1 MYTSAPSPEIP
12 PSSNSVRKFLLPSLF
27 FLLLVLIVN
36 LPLVINLNSHVV
48 GRSFD
53 DSFEVL
59 WQLVS
64 VKKAVFETGTNP
76 FYTPNVYYPKGWY
89 IASGAQPAWYILLLS
104 PFTAILGPIITY
116 NLTLLATFVLGGLG
130 MYWLVETKT
139 DKVGA
144 GLLAGCVYIAAPV
157 FTLRLGGH
165 LQVLIAM
172 MFLPYATASLL
183 HLMSKYPPISWK
195 WMILS
200 GIFLAAT
207 IISQWYFLFI
217 ATLPLLGLGLFAA
230 SEANWRERLIR
241 LFGVLGITFMLIAP
255 FALLTWHARRE
266 MLPDGGKFT
275 VANSEQLGFSPDYL
289 FSPNP
294 LHPLWRN
301 RTSTVF
307 PISGEWDVVSI
318 GYAAM
323 IAAIIGLF
331 VTPWRQTRPF
341 IIMGLISIVLGLG
354 LTLRWRGERVL
365 IAAPVWV
372 ESIISP
378 LLEGISLPSGQIPI
392 VLPGLLFYHWL
403 PFYSSLRVWARFDV
417 PLMIVVAVLA
427 GFGTAWLL
435 GKGRWGSLI
444 TITLAVLI
452 IFEGVVIPYPNFT
465 DVSVNDRLVD
475 EWLAA
480 QPAGTAIIEYPR
492 PWIDKLAM
500 YSQSRH
506 GQPIVNGYMSFQPS
520 HLTAVEAQLGNW
532 PTSTAIPVL
541 REWGVDL
548 ILVSAIPDN
557 EDFATEVWPSILAMD
572 ELCLLKSF
580 PDAFEFSGFKETHVF
595 AIIGEGEPCPPG
607 SE

>member
-1 MYTSAPSPEIP
+1 MDITTPSPEIP
-12 PSSNSVRKFLLPSLF
+12 PSGNNVRKFLLPGLF

-36 LPLVINLNSHVV
+36 LPLVIHLNSHVV
-48 GRSFD
+48 GRPFD

-64 VKKAVFETGTNP
+64 AKKAVFQTGANP
-76 FYTPNVYYPKGWY
+76 FYTPNVYFPKGWY
-89 IASGAQPAWYILLLS
+89 TASGAQPTWYFLLLS
-104 PFTAILGPIITY
+104 PFTALLGPIVTY

-139 DKVGA
+139 SRVGA

-165 LQVLIAM
+165 LQVLIGM
-172 MFLPYATASLL
+172 MFLPYAAASLL
-183 HLMSKYPPISWK
+183 RLISVPRPISWK

-200 GIFLAAT
+200 GTFLAAT
-207 IISQWYFLFI
+207 IISQWYFLFV
-217 ATLPLLGLGLFAA
+217 ATLPLLGLGLLAP
-230 SEANWRERLIR
+230 SEANWRDRFIR
-241 LFGVLGITFMLIAP
+241 LFGVFGITFLLIAP

-275 VANSEQLGFSPDYL
+275 VADSEQLGFSSDYL

-301 RTSTVF
+301 QTSTVF
-307 PISGEWDVVSI
+307 PIRGEWDVVSL

-323 IAAIIGLF
+323 IAAIIGL
-331 VTPWRQTRPF
+331 VTTPWRKTRPF

-365 IAAPVWV
+365 ITAPAWV
-372 ESIISP
+372 SSIISP
-378 LLEGISLPSGQIPI
+378 LIEGIPLPHGQIPI
-392 VLPGLLFYHWL
+392 VLPGMLLYHWL
-403 PFYSSLRVWARFDV
+403 PFYSSLRVWARFGV
-417 PLMIVVAVLA
+417 PLMLVVAVLA

-435 GKGRWGSLI
+435 GKERWGTAIAIALGG
-444 TITLAVLI
+444 LI
-452 IFEGVVIPYPNFT
+452 IFEGLIIPYPDFT
-465 DVSVNDRLVD
+465 AVSVNDRLVD
-475 EWLAA
+475 EWLAG
-480 QPAGTAIIEYPR
+480 QPEGTALIEYPR

-520 HLTAVEAQLGNW
+520 HLAVVEAQLGSW
-532 PTSTAIPVL
+532 PTPAAIPIL

-548 ILVSAIPDN
+548 VLVSAIPDN
-557 EDFATEVWPSILAMD
+557 DDFATKVWPSILAMD

-580 PDAFEFSGFKETHVF
+580 PDAFEFSGFEETHVF
-595 AIIGEGEPCPPG
+595 AIIGEDEPCPPG